1 MILFGSAEK
10 AKIGVNQQKFRFT
23 SKITDIHP
31 VVTISSRDSIA
42 HGLMRIFFL
51 FFCNSDN

>member
-31 VVTISSRDSIA
+31 VVTTSSRDSIA
-42 HGLMRIFFL
+42 HWLTRIFFFIFL
-51 FFCNSDN
+51 